1 MVEHEGKILVC
12 VRNITRTK
20 TGNDTV
26 KSSLFVI
33 EDDIIHVQSLLTPM
47 DVLTR
52 DHDGIDTVMKKCHSE
67 RIESKN
73 ETDVQSTLDSFLP
86 LQEVF
91 LSTSMLLQDS
101 DNVFDLAPAERIS
114 LFKEIFGLLSI
125 DSATDRIND
134 ERKAV
139 GALLKSK

>member
-1 MVEHEGKILVC
+1 MKEC
-12 VRNITRTK
+12 RT
-20 TGNDTV
+20 
-26 KSSLFVI
+26 
-33 EDDIIHVQSLLTPM
+33 
-47 DVLTR
+47 
-52 DHDGIDTVMKKCHSE
+52 E
-67 RIESKN
+67 RIECKN
-73 ETDVQSTLDSFLP
+73 ETDVQATLSSFLP

-101 DNVFDLAPAERIS
+101 ENVFELAPADRIS

-139 GALLKSK
+139 VGMLKAK